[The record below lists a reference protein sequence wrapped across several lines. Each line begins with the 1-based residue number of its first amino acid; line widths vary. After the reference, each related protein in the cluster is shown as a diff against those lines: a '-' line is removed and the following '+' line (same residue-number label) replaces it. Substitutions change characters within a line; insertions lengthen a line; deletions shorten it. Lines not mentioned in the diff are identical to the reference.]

1 MGNVFQTRMEEDID
15 RNCLAGSKVSRGTL
29 CRLALPRGRRSGT
42 RDCLTAL
49 MIENRNCHLM
59 SPRGKHTRARWMDSY
74 APPSRVEHPYPM
86 WSVEGPQ
93 KTGYHGSWEK
103 QLGRVHG
110 SLMGTFVGYI
120 CYVRLEKIHCT
131 LSPHIFLY
139 ICYTSLL
146 KTQLKQNRTKHLAG
160 KQNPNQGQLT
170 RNSTPGCFP
179 DTAARRGDR
188 ASGAGDIHRSAVL
201 LARVWLLGII
211 SSDSLAPPL
220 AS

>member
-1 MGNVFQTRMEEDID
+1 MGNVLQTGMEKDIG
-15 RNCLAGSKVSRGTL
+15 RKCLVGSKVSRGTL
-29 CRLALPRGRRSGT
+29 GRLALPRGRRSGT

-49 MIENRNCHLM
+49 MIENRSCHLM
-59 SPRGKHTRARWMDSY
+59 SPRGKQTRARWMDSY
-74 APPSRVEHPYPM
+74 APPSHVHPHPV
-86 WSVEGPQ
+86 WSTEGPQ
-93 KTGYHGSWEK
+93 ETGYHGSWEK

-110 SLMGTFVGYI
+110 RLMGTFVGYI

-179 DTAARRGDR
+179 GTAARRGDR
-188 ASGAGDIHRSAVL
+188 ASGAGDIQRPAAL
-201 LARVWLLGII
+201 LARAWL
-211 SSDSLAPPL
+211 
-220 AS
+220 